1 MRRVLVFGTSANP
14 PCGMGGHMGCIEH
27 FAQEYDEVWVLP
39 VYQHIYS
46 SKRHLESFEHR
57 VAMLELAR
65 QAIPHGDRV
74 RIVETEKDVWM
85 QALTSLPPDA
95 EPSSI
100 RIGTVDI
107 IANLQAANPDV
118 QFSWLLGA
126 DTYMD
131 LVQGKWKGGL
141 ALLDMVHLVVLPRD
155 GVVLDTSSH
164 PSVTISS
171 VPSLNDSSSTK
182 ARQSRDAAAA
192 LVLPPVLAYMQKHK
206 LYAFASER

>member
-1 MRRVLVFGTSANP
+1 
-14 PCGMGGHMGCIEH
+14 
-27 FAQEYDEVWVLP
+27 
-39 VYQHIYS
+39 
-46 SKRHLESFEHR
+46 
-57 VAMLELAR
+57 
-65 QAIPHGDRV
+65 
-74 RIVETEKDVWM
+74 
-85 QALTSLPPDA
+85 
-95 EPSSI
+95 SSI

-171 VPSLNDSSSTK
+171 VPSLDDSSSTK